1 MKIFRLKFLLLF
13 FALALALPPAQADEV
28 TVCDGTS
35 GTTYLPVYGYNF
47 DYSQHNQMI
56 YPLSELSGLPTGCF
70 ITSITFYPTSAIE
83 FKGADVTFSMANL
96 EGAAPF
102 EVDGYGYSSPLD
114 VAVTTVGTMTPA
126 GQTILTIELAEPF
139 QYDGGDLLIDVT
151 TPGKTYGDNT
161 FYSKQ
166 LGDYYGFYSYG
177 STEKATNYLPKLTI
191 AYTAESKPYAA
202 SVNPKSIDFGK
213 VAPNTSH
220 TQNVTIKNIGENAI
234 TPTVS
239 GLDAPFSATNIPAS
253 IAAGETATI
262 TIEFNPTTA
271 DSFNSTLHIGAQESE
286 DIDLNVTLAG
296 QAAYEM
302 TVCDGTTTNAYLP
315 VYGLYVDEYAQN
327 TQMIYPAEMLQSI
340 NGKAITSLTFYLNS
354 GLNFGTT
361 VTFSLKNLDANTP
374 EYASTPV
381 PIEGY
386 TAVKTETVVKNSS
399 LSEWT
404 VTFDQP
410 FVYSGGDLLLNVET
424 IVGSY
429 GSTYFLGA
437 NQTTNQSYYTSG
449 KTTKTRSKFLPK
461 VTIGFEDTDEPPIV
475 NVDAPV
481 FNPEDGTTF
490 EENLTVTLTCAT
502 AGATIQYSNNGE
514 YFTNYTAPIVIDETT
529 TLYAKAVLGDAESQV
544 VSATYTKEAAPQ
556 PFEPMTFVKVNAAD
570 QLVAGKKYIIVC
582 GNKALGVAPTGNF
595 LTAIDVTAGDEV
607 TISDNTVAIMTLG
620 GTLNHYTLALGDNY
634 LHAVNTT
641 SLDYGSSTEWA
652 ISDYNGTLAGYR
664 VKHADANRAVR
675 YQSSNNRF
683 GNYST
688 TDQNS
693 EYGWIYV
700 EKEEVTPQP
709 EQVATP
715 TFDPEEGTYT
725 AAQNVTIT
733 CETEGAT
740 IHYTT
745 DGTEPTA
752 ESPVYSEAI
761 AVGETMTIKVIAMKE
776 DMTNSAIA
784 SATYT
789 INIPQVATPT
799 FDPAQGEYTEAQ
811 NVTITCETEGAA
823 IYYTTD
829 GTEPTAESPVYS
841 EAIAVGETMTIKA
854 IAMKEG
860 MANSAIASATYTIN
874 IPVPVEGTT
883 FVKVNAADQLVA
895 GKKYIIVSGN
905 KALGVAPTGNFL
917 TAIDVTAGDEVT
929 ISDDGV
935 AIMTL
940 GGTLGHYTLA
950 LGNTYLHAVNSTSLD
965 YGSSTEWAI
974 SDYNGTLAGY
984 RVKHAD
990 YNRAVRYQSSNN
1002 RFGNYSTTDQ
1012 NSEYGWI
1019 YVEKEEVTPQPEQ
1032 VATPTFDPEEG
1043 EYTVV
1048 LNVAIN
1054 CETEDATIHY
1064 TTDGTEPTAESPV
1077 YGAPIEVAETMTI
1090 KAIAMK
1096 ADMTDSEVASAT
1108 YTINLPAPEPVAT
1121 PTFSL
1126 VSGSYT
1132 GVQTLNLNCETEG
1145 ATISYSTDGG
1155 ESWTAGSTVT
1165 VDQDM
1170 TIIIKAEKN
1179 GVTSETATAYFIID
1193 IPAELPTITPLDGY
1207 YSIKNLG
1214 NNQYANIAGR
1224 KTLNFTNDID
1234 TKAGT
1239 VIRVKTNENGKV
1251 EVLRSQAADLQ
1262 GYANRAMKYVPEIVQ
1277 LIADKLNAEGD
1288 GALLGDEGLDE
1299 LMEKFNESFDYHL
1312 YVEEAEGGYR
1322 LYGKTPSMQPVVDF
1336 YREHTHQ
1343 VETKLPMLEGFI
1355 NDAIQKLLEKTGG
1368 SGESILQ
1375 PFSLHETW
1383 SRMGGTLTEPVDDA
1397 STMAFYREVLNNKN
1411 YVWSFAYETAMTY
1424 WERVKAHDKYEELK
1438 EELGEFA
1445 EYIEKIE
1452 YVRPET
1458 KYYVVQ
1464 KDGKPDYIS
1473 EDNKDI
1479 INNNGRTIWT
1489 VEPREKFV
1497 VNFPEENLVSG
1508 KYATTL
1514 YTDFAY
1520 DLPEGVTA
1528 YKVTRLTNLGDAQ
1541 LTALSGTVPAQ
1552 TPVILKAEVAGN
1564 QELTLNTN
1572 DGTAPTDNLLVGADY
1587 FIKEYG
1593 INTPQVEKLFGFAKY
1608 IFGENFYNNNVAKYE
1623 HLMLKTAG
1631 TVNNKYM
1638 WGMSAGDLD
1647 SCTYDLDGTQDCV
1660 VRTLSTGEKGLG
1672 FYSIWSAPANQAFL
1686 ASEEFNPIRLGLRG
1700 DVNRDGFVKIDDA
1713 SAIIDILLDGPES
1726 MSFDPQYD
1734 YDAADFDE
1742 DGRIFVKD
1750 VSALID
1756 YLLQNNLRKK

>member
-13 FALALALPPAQADEV
+13 FALALALPPAWAQNEV

-35 GTTYLPVYGYNF
+35 GTSYLPVYGYNF

-70 ITSITFYPTSAIE
+70 ITSITFYPTSAIT

-151 TPGKTYGDNT
+151 TPGKTYGDNS

-191 AYTAESKPYAA
+191 AYTAESRPYAA

-271 DSFNSTLHIGAQESE
+271 GTFNGTLNIGAIESE

-296 QAAYEM
+296 QAAYEL
-302 TVCDGTTTNAYLP
+302 TLCEGTKTNSNLP
-315 VYGLYVDEYAQN
+315 IYGLYVDEYVQN
-327 TQMIYPAEMLQSI
+327 NQMIYPDEMLQGI
-340 NGKAITSLTFYLNS
+340 NGKAITSMTFYLN
-354 GLNFGTT
+354 GGMKFATT
-361 VTFSLKNLDANTP
+361 ATFSLKNLNADTP
-374 EYASTPV
+374 EYESTPV

-386 TAVKTETVVKNSS
+386 TEVKTVDIEKNTS
-399 LSEWT
+399 LEELT
-404 VTFDQP
+404 ITFDQP
-410 FVYSGGDLLLNVET
+410 FVYNGGDLLLNVATT
-424 IVGSY
+424 IGSW
-429 GSTYFLGA
+429 GSTSFLGVEQ
-437 NQTTNQSYYTSG
+437 NTYQSYYISSKNG
-449 KTTKTRSKFLPK
+449 TKTRSKFLPK

-544 VSATYTKEAAPQ
+544 VSATYTKEVAPQ

-620 GTLNHYTLALGDNY
+620 GTLNHYTLALGDN
-634 LHAVNTT
+634 
-641 SLDYGSSTEWA
+641 
-652 ISDYNGTLAGYR
+652 
-664 VKHADANRAVR
+664 
-675 YQSSNNRF
+675 
-683 GNYST
+683 
-688 TDQNS
+688 
-693 EYGWIYV
+693 
-700 EKEEVTPQP
+700 
-709 EQVATP
+709 
-715 TFDPEEGTYT
+715 
-725 AAQNVTIT
+725 
-733 CETEGAT
+733 
-740 IHYTT
+740 
-745 DGTEPTA
+745 
-752 ESPVYSEAI
+752 
-761 AVGETMTIKVIAMKE
+761 
-776 DMTNSAIA
+776 
-784 SATYT
+784 
-789 INIPQVATPT
+789 
-799 FDPAQGEYTEAQ
+799 
-811 NVTITCETEGAA
+811 
-823 IYYTTD
+823 
-829 GTEPTAESPVYS
+829 
-841 EAIAVGETMTIKA
+841 
-854 IAMKEG
+854 
-860 MANSAIASATYTIN
+860 
-874 IPVPVEGTT
+874 
-883 FVKVNAADQLVA
+883 
-895 GKKYIIVSGN
+895 
-905 KALGVAPTGNFL
+905 
-917 TAIDVTAGDEVT
+917 
-929 ISDDGV
+929 
-935 AIMTL
+935 
-940 GGTLGHYTLA
+940 
-950 LGNTYLHAVNSTSLD
+950 YLHAVNSTSLD

-1043 EYTVV
+1043 TYTAAQ
-1048 LNVAIN
+1048 NVTIT
-1054 CETEDATIHY
+1054 CETEGATIHY

-1155 ESWTAGSTVT
+1155 ESWTVGSTVT

-1239 VIRVKTNENGKV
+1239 VIRVKTNEHGKV

-1508 KYATTL
+1508 KYTITL

-1564 QELTLNTN
+1564 QELALNTN

-1638 WGMSAGDLD
+1638 WGLSASDLD
-1647 SCTYDLDGTQDCV
+1647 SCTYDLDGSQDCV

-1713 SAIIDILLDGPES
+1713 SAIIDILLDGPEN

-1750 VSALID
+1750 VSELID

>member
-35 GTTYLPVYGYNF
+35 GTSYLPVYGYNF

-302 TVCDGTTTNAYLP
+302 TVCEGTTTNAYLP

-340 NGKAITSLTFYLNS
+340 KGKAITSLTFYPNS
-354 GLNFGTT
+354 GINFGTT

-437 NQTTNQSYYTSG
+437 NQTTYQSYYTSG

-544 VSATYTKEAAPQ
+544 VSATYTKEVAPQ

-715 TFDPEEGTYT
+715 TFDPEEG
-725 AAQNVTIT
+725 
-733 CETEGAT
+733 
-740 IHYTT
+740 
-745 DGTEPTA
+745 
-752 ESPVYSEAI
+752 
-761 AVGETMTIKVIAMKE
+761 
-776 DMTNSAIA
+776 
-784 SATYT
+784 
-789 INIPQVATPT
+789 
-799 FDPAQGEYTEAQ
+799 
-811 NVTITCETEGAA
+811 
-823 IYYTTD
+823 
-829 GTEPTAESPVYS
+829 
-841 EAIAVGETMTIKA
+841 
-854 IAMKEG
+854 
-860 MANSAIASATYTIN
+860 
-874 IPVPVEGTT
+874 
-883 FVKVNAADQLVA
+883 
-895 GKKYIIVSGN
+895 
-905 KALGVAPTGNFL
+905 
-917 TAIDVTAGDEVT
+917 
-929 ISDDGV
+929 
-935 AIMTL
+935 
-940 GGTLGHYTLA
+940 
-950 LGNTYLHAVNSTSLD
+950 
-965 YGSSTEWAI
+965 
-974 SDYNGTLAGY
+974 
-984 RVKHAD
+984 
-990 YNRAVRYQSSNN
+990 
-1002 RFGNYSTTDQ
+1002 
-1012 NSEYGWI
+1012 
-1019 YVEKEEVTPQPEQ
+1019 
-1032 VATPTFDPEEG
+1032 

-1155 ESWTAGSTVT
+1155 DTWTVGSTVT

-1508 KYATTL
+1508 KYTTTL

-1593 INTPQVEKLFGFAKY
+1593 INTPEVEKLFGFAKY
-1608 IFGENFYNNNVAKYE
+1608 IFGENFYNDNVAKYE

-1638 WGMSAGDLD
+1638 WGMSASDLD
-1647 SCTYDLDGTQDCV
+1647 SCTYDLDGSQDCV

-1713 SAIIDILLDGPES
+1713 SAIIDILLDGPEN

>member
-1 MKIFRLKFLLLF
+1 
-13 FALALALPPAQADEV
+13 
-28 TVCDGTS
+28 
-35 GTTYLPVYGYNF
+35 
-47 DYSQHNQMI
+47 MI

-271 DSFNSTLHIGAQESE
+271 GSFNSTLHIGAQESE

-302 TVCDGTTTNAYLP
+302 TVCEGTTTNAYLP

-340 NGKAITSLTFYLNS
+340 KGKAITSLTFYPNS
-354 GLNFGTT
+354 GINFGTT

-374 EYASTPV
+374 EYESTPV

-437 NQTTNQSYYTSG
+437 NQTTYQSYYTSG

-461 VTIGFEDTDEPPIV
+461 VTIGFEDTDEPPVV

-544 VSATYTKEAAPQ
+544 VSATYTKEVAPQ

-620 GTLNHYTLALGDNY
+620 GTLNHYTLALGDN
-634 LHAVNTT
+634 
-641 SLDYGSSTEWA
+641 
-652 ISDYNGTLAGYR
+652 
-664 VKHADANRAVR
+664 
-675 YQSSNNRF
+675 
-683 GNYST
+683 
-688 TDQNS
+688 
-693 EYGWIYV
+693 
-700 EKEEVTPQP
+700 
-709 EQVATP
+709 
-715 TFDPEEGTYT
+715 
-725 AAQNVTIT
+725 
-733 CETEGAT
+733 
-740 IHYTT
+740 
-745 DGTEPTA
+745 
-752 ESPVYSEAI
+752 
-761 AVGETMTIKVIAMKE
+761 
-776 DMTNSAIA
+776 
-784 SATYT
+784 
-789 INIPQVATPT
+789 
-799 FDPAQGEYTEAQ
+799 
-811 NVTITCETEGAA
+811 
-823 IYYTTD
+823 
-829 GTEPTAESPVYS
+829 
-841 EAIAVGETMTIKA
+841 
-854 IAMKEG
+854 
-860 MANSAIASATYTIN
+860 
-874 IPVPVEGTT
+874 
-883 FVKVNAADQLVA
+883 
-895 GKKYIIVSGN
+895 
-905 KALGVAPTGNFL
+905 
-917 TAIDVTAGDEVT
+917 
-929 ISDDGV
+929 
-935 AIMTL
+935 
-940 GGTLGHYTLA
+940 
-950 LGNTYLHAVNSTSLD
+950 YLHAVNSTSLD

-1043 EYTVV
+1043 TYTAAQ
-1048 LNVAIN
+1048 NVTIN

-1155 ESWTAGSTVT
+1155 DTWTAGSTVT

-1239 VIRVKTNENGKV
+1239 VIRVKTNEHGQV

-1424 WERVKAHDKYEELK
+1424 WERVKTHDKYEELK
-1438 EELGEFA
+1438 EQLGEFA

-1479 INNNGRTIWT
+1479 IN
-1489 VEPREKFV
+1489 
-1497 VNFPEENLVSG
+1497 
-1508 KYATTL
+1508 
-1514 YTDFAY
+1514 Y

-1564 QELTLNTN
+1564 QELALNTN

-1638 WGMSAGDLD
+1638 WGLSAGDLD
-1647 SCTYDLDGTQDCV
+1647 SCTYDLDGSQDCV

-1686 ASEEFNPIRLGLRG
+1686 VSEEFNPIRLGLRG
-1700 DVNRDGFVKIDDA
+1700 DVNRDGLVKIDDA
-1713 SAIIDILLDGPES
+1713 SAIIDILLDGPEN

-1750 VSALID
+1750 VSDLID

>member
-1 MKIFRLKFLLLF
+1 M
-13 FALALALPPAQADEV
+13 
-28 TVCDGTS
+28 
-35 GTTYLPVYGYNF
+35 
-47 DYSQHNQMI
+47 
-56 YPLSELSGLPTGCF
+56 
-70 ITSITFYPTSAIE
+70 
-83 FKGADVTFSMANL
+83 
-96 EGAAPF
+96 
-102 EVDGYGYSSPLD
+102 
-114 VAVTTVGTMTPA
+114 
-126 GQTILTIELAEPF
+126 
-139 QYDGGDLLIDVT
+139 
-151 TPGKTYGDNT
+151 
-161 FYSKQ
+161 
-166 LGDYYGFYSYG
+166 
-177 STEKATNYLPKLTI
+177 
-191 AYTAESKPYAA
+191 
-202 SVNPKSIDFGK
+202 
-213 VAPNTSH
+213 
-220 TQNVTIKNIGENAI
+220 
-234 TPTVS
+234 
-239 GLDAPFSATNIPAS
+239 
-253 IAAGETATI
+253 
-262 TIEFNPTTA
+262 
-271 DSFNSTLHIGAQESE
+271 
-286 DIDLNVTLAG
+286 
-296 QAAYEM
+296 
-302 TVCDGTTTNAYLP
+302 
-315 VYGLYVDEYAQN
+315 
-327 TQMIYPAEMLQSI
+327 
-340 NGKAITSLTFYLNS
+340 
-354 GLNFGTT
+354 
-361 VTFSLKNLDANTP
+361 
-374 EYASTPV
+374 
-381 PIEGY
+381 
-386 TAVKTETVVKNSS
+386 
-399 LSEWT
+399 
-404 VTFDQP
+404 
-410 FVYSGGDLLLNVET
+410 
-424 IVGSY
+424 
-429 GSTYFLGA
+429 
-437 NQTTNQSYYTSG
+437 
-449 KTTKTRSKFLPK
+449 
-461 VTIGFEDTDEPPIV
+461 
-475 NVDAPV
+475 
-481 FNPEDGTTF
+481 
-490 EENLTVTLTCAT
+490 
-502 AGATIQYSNNGE
+502 
-514 YFTNYTAPIVIDETT
+514 
-529 TLYAKAVLGDAESQV
+529 
-544 VSATYTKEAAPQ
+544 
-556 PFEPMTFVKVNAAD
+556 NAAD

-582 GNKALGVAPTGNF
+582 GNKALGTAPTGNF

-607 TISDNTVAIMTLG
+607 TVSDDGVAIMTLG
-620 GTLNHYTLALGDNY
+620 GTAGHYTLALGDTY
-634 LHAVNTT
+634 LHAVNST

-675 YQSSNNRF
+675 YQSGNNRF

-761 AVGETMTIKVIAMKE
+761 AVGETMTIKAIAMKE

-799 FDPAQGEYTEAQ
+799 FNPAQGEYTEAQ
-811 NVTITCETEGAA
+811 NVTITCETEGAT
-823 IYYTTD
+823 IHYTTD

-874 IPVPVEGTT
+874 IPQPVEGTT
-883 FVKVNAADQLVA
+883 FVKVTAADQLVA

-905 KALGVAPTGNFL
+905 KALGTAPTGNFL

-929 ISDDGV
+929 VSDDGV

-940 GGTLGHYTLA
+940 GGTAGHYTLA
-950 LGNTYLHAVNSTSLD
+950 LGDTYLHAVNSTSLD

-990 YNRAVRYQSSNN
+990 ANRAVRYQSGNN

-1155 ESWTAGSTVT
+1155 DTWTVGSTVT

-1239 VIRVKTNENGKV
+1239 VIRVKTNEHGQV

-1299 LMEKFNESFDYHL
+1299 IMEKFNESFDYHL

-1438 EELGEFA
+1438 EQLGEFA

-1508 KYATTL
+1508 KYAITL

-1564 QELTLNTN
+1564 QELALNTN

-1638 WGMSAGDLD
+1638 WGLSAGDLD
-1647 SCTYDLDGTQDCV
+1647 SCTYDLDGSQDCV

-1686 ASEEFNPIRLGLRG
+1686 VSQEFNPIRLGLRG
-1700 DVNRDGFVKIDDA
+1700 DVNRDGSVKIDDA
-1713 SAIIDILLDGPES
+1713 SAIIDILLDGPEN

-1750 VSALID
+1750 VSELID
-1756 YLLQNNLRKK
+1756 YLLHNNLRKK

>member
-13 FALALALPPAQADEV
+13 FALALALPPAWAQNEV

-35 GTTYLPVYGYNF
+35 GTSYLPVYGYNF

-56 YPLSELSGLPTGCF
+56 YPVSELSELPTGCF
-70 ITSITFYPTSAIE
+70 ITSITFYPTSAIV

-166 LGDYYGFYSYG
+166 LSDYYGFYSYG

-191 AYTAESKPYAA
+191 AYTAESRPYAA

-213 VAPNTSH
+213 VAPNTSY

-253 IAAGETATI
+253 IAAGESATI

-302 TVCDGTTTNAYLP
+302 TVCDGTTTNGYLP
-315 VYGLYVDEYAQN
+315 VYGLYVDEYEQN

-340 NGKAITSLTFYLNS
+340 NGKAITSLTFYPSS
-354 GLNFGTT
+354 GINFGTT

-386 TAVKTETVVKNSS
+386 TAVKTVVVQKNSS
-399 LSEWT
+399 LTEWT
-404 VTFDQP
+404 ITFDQP

-429 GSTYFLGA
+429 GTTYFYGA
-437 NQTTNQSYYTSG
+437 NQTTNQSYYASG

-514 YFTNYTAPIVIDETT
+514 YFTDYTAPIVIDETT

-544 VSATYTKEAAPQ
+544 VSATYTKEVAPQ

-582 GNKALGVAPTGNF
+582 GSKALGVAPTGSF
-595 LTAIDVTAGDEV
+595 LSAIDVTAGDEV
-607 TISDNTVAIMTLG
+607 TITDNTVAIMTLG

-634 LHAVNTT
+634 LYAT
-641 SLDYGSSTEWA
+641 SSATGLSFGNATEWA

-664 VKHADANRAVR
+664 VKHADGNRAVR
-675 YQSSNNRF
+675 YQSGNNRF

-761 AVGETMTIKVIAMKE
+761 AVGETMTIKAIAMKE
-776 DMTNSAIA
+776 GMTNSEVA

-799 FDPAQGEYTEAQ
+799 FNPAQGEYTEAQ
-811 NVTITCETEGAA
+811 NVTIACETEGAT
-823 IYYTTD
+823 IHYTTD

-841 EAIAVGETMTIKA
+841 EAIAVG
-854 IAMKEG
+854 
-860 MANSAIASATYTIN
+860 
-874 IPVPVEGTT
+874 
-883 FVKVNAADQLVA
+883 
-895 GKKYIIVSGN
+895 
-905 KALGVAPTGNFL
+905 
-917 TAIDVTAGDEVT
+917 
-929 ISDDGV
+929 
-935 AIMTL
+935 
-940 GGTLGHYTLA
+940 
-950 LGNTYLHAVNSTSLD
+950 
-965 YGSSTEWAI
+965 
-974 SDYNGTLAGY
+974 
-984 RVKHAD
+984 
-990 YNRAVRYQSSNN
+990 
-1002 RFGNYSTTDQ
+1002 
-1012 NSEYGWI
+1012 
-1019 YVEKEEVTPQPEQ
+1019 
-1032 VATPTFDPEEG
+1032 
-1043 EYTVV
+1043 
-1048 LNVAIN
+1048 
-1054 CETEDATIHY
+1054 
-1064 TTDGTEPTAESPV
+1064 
-1077 YGAPIEVAETMTI
+1077 ETMTI

-1155 ESWTAGSTVT
+1155 DTWTVGSTVT

-1239 VIRVKTNENGKV
+1239 VIRVKTNEHGQV

-1299 LMEKFNESFDYHL
+1299 IMEKFNESFDYHL

-1438 EELGEFA
+1438 EQLGEFA

-1508 KYATTL
+1508 KYAITL

-1564 QELTLNTN
+1564 QELALNTN

-1638 WGMSAGDLD
+1638 WGLSAGDLD
-1647 SCTYDLDGTQDCV
+1647 SCTYDLDGSQDCV

-1686 ASEEFNPIRLGLRG
+1686 VSQEFNPIRLGLRG
-1700 DVNRDGFVKIDDA
+1700 DVNRDGSVKIDDA
-1713 SAIIDILLDGPES
+1713 SAIIDILLDGPEN

-1750 VSALID
+1750 VSELID
-1756 YLLQNNLRKK
+1756 YLLHNNLRKK